1 MPNFF
6 LSHKRVKVA
15 GHMLAG
21 PADGGDRG
29 LPGLINARTRESG
42 LWRIPKNDGGNKK
55 RPGFR
60 GVSDFS

>member
-15 GHMLAG
+15 GHMLA
-21 PADGGDRG
+21 AFWW
-29 LPGLINARTRESG
+29 ARVTAAPRFDQRSPRESG
-42 LWRIPKNDGGNKK
+42 PWRILKNDAGNKK
-55 RPGFR
+55 RPGTR